1 MFVLAL
7 GEFLHFFCVSGDC
20 VILFLCF
27 QLSVP
32 IDCLDRLVSEIMC
45 WMGHKTLLTQL
56 NSVVIETM
64 FCSRVMCISDVV
76 DDNDDDGSGDG
87 GV

>member
-1 MFVLAL
+1 
-7 GEFLHFFCVSGDC
+7 
-20 VILFLCF
+20 
-27 QLSVP
+27 
-32 IDCLDRLVSEIMC
+32 
-45 WMGHKTLLTQL
+45 MGHKTLLTQL
-56 NSVVIETM
+56 NSVVIETI